1 MDDFA
6 DATDLF
12 ATELILDD
20 FTDDSP
26 RRALDQLW
34 TLIQQGIMQSAKK
47 YLPKST
53 FKNSVK
59 DPKPEYLVNA
69 LFHLKSVSHYIRKF
83 SIKHIN
89 AGTYP
94 SAHDWSDH
102 IFKDLL
108 AASHYLKL
116 NDFELNESF
125 INNDPKIIR
134 RHIIKVFG

>member
-1 MDDFA
+1 
-6 DATDLF
+6 
-12 ATELILDD
+12 
-20 FTDDSP
+20 
-26 RRALDQLW
+26 
-34 TLIQQGIMQSAKK
+34 MQSAKK
-47 YLPKST
+47 YLPKLT

-102 IFKDLL
+102 NFKDLL
-108 AASHYLKL
+108 AASRYLEFD
-116 NDFELNESF
+116 DFELNESF
-125 INNDPKIIR
+125 VNNDPKIIR
-134 RHIIKVFG
+134 RYIIKLFGQLAKRCTTLERKYCDESINKFILQ